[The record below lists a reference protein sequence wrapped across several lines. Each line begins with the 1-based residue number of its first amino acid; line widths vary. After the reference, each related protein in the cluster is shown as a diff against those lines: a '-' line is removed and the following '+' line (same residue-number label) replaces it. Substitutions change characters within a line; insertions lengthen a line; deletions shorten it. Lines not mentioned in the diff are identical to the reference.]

1 MAVLFLAGVG
11 LSSSGCGTALAGTS
25 SVAAAS
31 VGTNSTAA
39 AGAVTVSSVSPTQ
52 GSTAGTTVV
61 KISGTNFSPSM
72 SVSFGEAVGTI
83 TSYVNSGTVYVKA
96 PDHAAAVVPITVKV
110 SSTDEFVTGR
120 IFDYVA
126 PPQTPPAVTVSS
138 VSPAQGSTEGTTVVK
153 ISGANFT
160 PSMSVSF
167 GEALGTITS
176 YVNSGTVYARAPDH
190 AAAVVPV
197 TVKVS
202 STDEFE
208 TGRIFA
214 YVAPQGAGG
223 TSSPTISSVSPTKG
237 SANQAVAVTV
247 TGTNFQSGSRVRISG
262 DYATNVVLVNSSK
275 ITATLPAMAAGV
287 YAVEVVNPDNS
298 VATLNNAFTYLAL
311 LTVSTTTLPSA
322 TVSKAYSTALDA
334 VGGETPYT
342 WSIAAGGLP
351 SGIALTSGGVIS
363 GSPTKAGSYSL
374 TAQVKDATGAT
385 AKQALTLAVASPST
399 SGTPPTGTALTA
411 CGAITKTGTYYL
423 ANDVTCTTQGFALNA
438 NSIVFNLNG
447 HTITYGTGSAVVPA
461 ISICDVWYKPLPQSA
476 CGNAVHGNPQVYN
489 GKIVQSTSS
498 ATFTPAVWI
507 GQANGM
513 SGGYFHD
520 LTITIQQT
528 GAQAFYGDLP
538 GINWKIENNT
548 INDKVTYIQKP
559 GQTPLGARA
568 QFQGVVIDFDN
579 SNVAG
584 AGNVFSGNTIN
595 GSPQGGIR
603 DSTENSQIT
612 DNVITLSSDY
622 SNDYGVTVLANGQTV
637 SGNIISGRGRGID
650 AEASQFQITGNTIT
664 VHEEA
669 NNSEYGGCELDGSYG
684 IRIKNY
690 PTNSGYT
697 PSVDWTISGN
707 TVSVSAQYCD
717 AHALQFTDLPDSVQ
731 GTVSNNS
738 FTTTNRPTP
747 TAQSLNLDSGDYGVS
762 FDGFDQAQIDFAKNS
777 FNATVCAEIAN
788 DATTDGANATVQSG
802 QTWTCGKYTV
812 SDIDLTGSG
821 GGAYPQALTLDDS
834 VSGASAYC
842 GPYSMGLVKIGSYS
856 KQCTPSN

>member
-1 MAVLFLAGVG
+1 MAVLFLIGTC
-11 LSSSGCGTALAGTS
+11 LSFSGCGTTLPGVD
-25 SVAAAS
+25 SVSAAT
-31 VGTNSTAA
+31 VGTASTAG

-52 GSTAGTTVV
+52 GSTDGTTAV
-61 KISGTNFSPSM
+61 KISGSNFTPSMSVSFGEAPASITSYVNSGTVYVKAPEHAAAVVPITVKVSSTNEFETGRIFDYVAPPQSPPAVTVSSVSPTQGSTDGGTVVEISGANFTPSM

-96 PDHAAAVVPITVKV
+96 PEHAAAVVPITV
-110 SSTDEFVTGR
+110 
-120 IFDYVA
+120 
-126 PPQTPPAVTVSS
+126 Q
-138 VSPAQGSTEGTTVVK
+138 
-153 ISGANFT
+153 
-160 PSMSVSF
+160 
-167 GEALGTITS
+167 
-176 YVNSGTVYARAPDH
+176 
-190 AAAVVPV
+190 
-197 TVKVS
+197 VS

-208 TGRIFA
+208 TGRIFDYIA
-214 YVAPQGAGG
+214 GTGGA
-223 TSSPTISSVSPTKG
+223 SNPTISSVSPTEG
-237 SANQAVAVTV
+237 NANQAVAVTI
-247 TGTNFQSGSRVRISG
+247 TGTNFVSGSRVRISG

-287 YAVEVVNPDNS
+287 YAIEVVNPDNS

-438 NSIVFNLNG
+438 NNIVFNLNG

-461 ISICDVWYKPLPQSA
+461 ISICDVWYQPLPQSA

-498 ATFTPAVWI
+498 AAFTPAVWI

-513 SGGYFHD
+513 NGGSFHD

-528 GAQAFYGDLP
+528 GAQAFFGDLP

-548 INDKVTYIQKP
+548 INDNVTYIQKP
-559 GQTPLGARA
+559 GQSPLGARA

-612 DNVITLSSDY
+612 DNVITLSSEY

-650 AEASQFQITGNTIT
+650 AESSQFQITGNTIT

-684 IRIKNY
+684 IRVKNY
-690 PTNSGYT
+690 PTNSGYM

-717 AHALQFTDLPDSVQ
+717 AHALQFTDLPDTVQ

-762 FDGFDQAQIDFAKNS
+762 FDGFDQAQIGFEKNS

-802 QTWTCGKYTV
+802 QTWTCGSYTV

-821 GGAYPQALTLDDS
+821 GGSYPQALTLDDS

-842 GPYSMGLVKIGSYS
+842 GPYSMGLIKIGSYT